1 MSFDYLPPECHAHLP
16 ELAQGLVQ
24 AYGFLIPSPAV
35 LVGPPHLP
43 SSQHSCSLP
52 AVPSPGYPCSP
63 CSSTIL
69 CHAPE
74 AFPDPHIWVKR
85 PFYALLGLEENRAVP
100 VLFTV
105 IPSVTQR
112 LAH

>member
-1 MSFDYLPPECHAHLP
+1 MSFDYLPPECHAPLP

-24 AYGFLIPSPAV
+24 ARGFLIPMPAV
-35 LVGPPHLP
+35 LVGPPRLP
-43 SSQHSCSLP
+43 SSQRSCSLP

-74 AFPDPHIWVKR
+74 AFPDPHIWVKC
-85 PFYALLGLEENRAVP
+85 PFYALLGPGENSAVP
-100 VLFTV
+100 VLFIV
-105 IPSVTQR
+105 IPNVAQR
-112 LAH
+112 LEH